1 MRVSAR
7 RPAEEGR
14 IEAAC
19 PGVISCADIVAFTGH
34 DASSANFA
42 AKGFTP
48 EELVILSGAYS
59 IGKAHCFSF
68 NDRLT
73 EPNSEINADY
83 HDNVLNK
90 TCYAAPNETTLANNI
105 RDIDVATLG
114 PRRQRSTR
122 RSTRG
127 LPPHSSV
134 AAPLRRPPLLA
145 ILRGDRER
153 G

>member
-1 MRVSAR
+1 LQ
-7 RPAEEGR
+7 GR
-14 IEAAC
+14 LGQA
-19 PGVISCADIVAFTGH
+19 H
-34 DASSANFA
+34 SANFA